1 MKNLLNCFKNLLYGA
16 LWKLSKDFPADTCS
30 VCYKLMEEFGGNN
43 FDDNNH

>member
-1 MKNLLNCFKNLLYGA
+1 MAHFGSWC
-16 LWKLSKDFPADTCS
+16 KDFPADTCS